1 MADYPPS
8 PESWI
13 GEGMENVPPGPGNTI
28 VHMPPSAGPGGPPP
42 YE

>member
-13 GEGMENVPPGPGNTI
+13 GDGMENVPPGPANPIG
-28 VHMPPSAGPGGPPP
+28 HMPPSSGPNGPPP